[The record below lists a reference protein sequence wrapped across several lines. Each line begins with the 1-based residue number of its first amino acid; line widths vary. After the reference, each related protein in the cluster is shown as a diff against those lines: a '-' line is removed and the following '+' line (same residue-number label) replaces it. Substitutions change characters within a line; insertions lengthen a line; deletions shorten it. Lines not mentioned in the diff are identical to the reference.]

1 MKNSEINNLKKR
13 IRNRFGSVRRFCSVM
28 EKNHVSINYNTLS
41 NAFTGRLKTDKHLF
55 YLENVDLILSKGN
68 IKDDLLI
75 NEKQREFIRIQILK
89 NFRNVRTFSKLHD
102 QFTPVFIHNVI
113 SGKKKKR
120 DKRVDSLLSIL
131 NHEE

>member
-1 MKNSEINNLKKR
+1 MKNSEIKNLKKR

-41 NAFTGRLKTDKHLF
+41 NAFTGRLKTEKHLF
-55 YLENVDLILSKGN
+55 YLNNVDLILSKW
-68 IKDDLLI
+68 KVEDDSLI
-75 NEKQREFIRIQILK
+75 NETQREFVRIQILK
-89 NFRNVRTFSKLHD
+89 NFKNVRTFSKLYD

-113 SGKKKKR
+113 SGKKKKL

-131 NHEE
+131 KHEE

>member
-68 IKDDLLI
+68 IKDDLFI
-75 NEKQREFIRIQILK
+75 NETQREFIRIQILK

>member
-41 NAFTGRLKTDKHLF
+41 NAFTGRLKTEKHLF

-68 IKDDLLI
+68 IKDDSLI
-75 NEKQREFIRIQILK
+75 DETQREFIRIQILK